1 MDYVL
6 RTQCLTK
13 QFGEKTAVK
22 NVSMQ
27 IKKGEIYGFIGKN
40 GAGKT
45 TLMRLILGAAMP
57 TGGSI
62 ELFGGKENENEARHR
77 IGALLEYPCIYKNC
91 TALENLRRFAILTG
105 ADADELE
112 DILELVGLKGVGR
125 KKAGQFSLGMKQ
137 RLAIGIA
144 LLGHPEFLVLDEPIN
159 GLDPAGIKE
168 IRDVILTLNQKKGV
182 TFLVSSH
189 LLDELSDEE
198 VGDMVRRWRKA
209 SPAIV
214 ALWRAVEDAA
224 RSVVENGGAVQTHG
238 LTFAAEYSR
247 ERNLD
252 FLTIRL
258 PSGRKLYYADPHF
271 EPGKLQEQLCYF
283 GQTMAKKWT
292 SIPTYGGRLTEN
304 IVQAIARDCLA
315 EAIERLED
323 AGLPVVFHIH
333 DEVVIDV
340 APWDTED
347 AMLKKVVAMLSQRPA
362 WAPDLPLTADGW
374 VGKYFRKD

>member
-105 ADADELE
+105 TDADELE

-189 LLDELSDEE
+189 LLDELSKIVTTYGIINDGVLIEQITAQELE
-198 VGDMVRRWRKA
+198 VRCRHHLKLRVNNIPKATALLSCIVKPEAIKARDDCICMYDKLGQSDRINRLLVRHGIRV
-209 SPAIV
+209 SE
-214 ALWRAVEDAA
+214 L
-224 RSVVENGGAVQTHG
+224 SVQTSS
-238 LTFAAEYSR
+238 LEEYFL
-247 ERNLD
+247 ERM
-252 FLTIRL
+252 
-258 PSGRKLYYADPHF
+258 
-271 EPGKLQEQLCYF
+271 GK
-283 GQTMAKKWT
+283 
-292 SIPTYGGRLTEN
+292 
-304 IVQAIARDCLA
+304 
-315 EAIERLED
+315 
-323 AGLPVVFHIH
+323 
-333 DEVVIDV
+333 
-340 APWDTED
+340 
-347 AMLKKVVAMLSQRPA
+347 
-362 WAPDLPLTADGW
+362 
-374 VGKYFRKD
+374 

>member
-45 TLMRLILGAAMP
+45 TLMRLVLGAAMP

-189 LLDELSDEE
+189 LLDELSKIVTTYGIINDGVLIEQITAQELE
-198 VGDMVRRWRKA
+198 VRCRHHLKLRVNDIPKATALLSCIVKPEAIKVQDDCICMYDKLGQSDRINRLLVRHGIRV
-209 SPAIV
+209 SE
-214 ALWRAVEDAA
+214 L
-224 RSVVENGGAVQTHG
+224 SVQTSS
-238 LTFAAEYSR
+238 LEEYFL
-247 ERNLD
+247 ERM
-252 FLTIRL
+252 
-258 PSGRKLYYADPHF
+258 
-271 EPGKLQEQLCYF
+271 GK
-283 GQTMAKKWT
+283 
-292 SIPTYGGRLTEN
+292 
-304 IVQAIARDCLA
+304 
-315 EAIERLED
+315 
-323 AGLPVVFHIH
+323 
-333 DEVVIDV
+333 
-340 APWDTED
+340 
-347 AMLKKVVAMLSQRPA
+347 
-362 WAPDLPLTADGW
+362 
-374 VGKYFRKD
+374 

>member
-62 ELFGGKENENEARHR
+62 ELFDGKENENEARHR

-189 LLDELSDEE
+189 LLDELSKIVTTYGIINDGVLIEQITAQELE
-198 VGDMVRRWRKA
+198 VRCRHHLKLRVNNIPKATALLSCIVKPEAIKVQDDCICMYDKLGQSDRINRLLVRHGIRV
-209 SPAIV
+209 SE
-214 ALWRAVEDAA
+214 L
-224 RSVVENGGAVQTHG
+224 SVQTSS
-238 LTFAAEYSR
+238 LEEYFL
-247 ERNLD
+247 ERM
-252 FLTIRL
+252 
-258 PSGRKLYYADPHF
+258 
-271 EPGKLQEQLCYF
+271 GK
-283 GQTMAKKWT
+283 
-292 SIPTYGGRLTEN
+292 
-304 IVQAIARDCLA
+304 
-315 EAIERLED
+315 
-323 AGLPVVFHIH
+323 
-333 DEVVIDV
+333 
-340 APWDTED
+340 
-347 AMLKKVVAMLSQRPA
+347 
-362 WAPDLPLTADGW
+362 
-374 VGKYFRKD
+374 

>member
-189 LLDELSDEE
+189 LLDELSKIVTTYGIINDGVLIEQITAQELE
-198 VGDMVRRWRKA
+198 VRCRHHLKLRVNNIPKATALLSCIVKPEAIKVQDDCICMYDKLDQSDRINRLLVRHGIRV
-209 SPAIV
+209 SE
-214 ALWRAVEDAA
+214 L
-224 RSVVENGGAVQTHG
+224 SVQTSS
-238 LTFAAEYSR
+238 LEEYFL
-247 ERNLD
+247 ERM
-252 FLTIRL
+252 
-258 PSGRKLYYADPHF
+258 
-271 EPGKLQEQLCYF
+271 GK
-283 GQTMAKKWT
+283 
-292 SIPTYGGRLTEN
+292 
-304 IVQAIARDCLA
+304 
-315 EAIERLED
+315 
-323 AGLPVVFHIH
+323 
-333 DEVVIDV
+333 
-340 APWDTED
+340 
-347 AMLKKVVAMLSQRPA
+347 
-362 WAPDLPLTADGW
+362 
-374 VGKYFRKD
+374 

>member
-45 TLMRLILGAAMP
+45 TLMRLVLGAAMP

-189 LLDELSDEE
+189 LLDELSKIVTTYGIINDGVLIEQITAQELE
-198 VGDMVRRWRKA
+198 VRCRHHLKLRVNNIPKATALLSCIVKPEAIKVQDDCICMYDKLDQSDRINRLLVRHGIRV
-209 SPAIV
+209 SE
-214 ALWRAVEDAA
+214 L
-224 RSVVENGGAVQTHG
+224 SVQTSS
-238 LTFAAEYSR
+238 LEEYFL
-247 ERNLD
+247 ERM
-252 FLTIRL
+252 
-258 PSGRKLYYADPHF
+258 
-271 EPGKLQEQLCYF
+271 GK
-283 GQTMAKKWT
+283 
-292 SIPTYGGRLTEN
+292 
-304 IVQAIARDCLA
+304 
-315 EAIERLED
+315 
-323 AGLPVVFHIH
+323 
-333 DEVVIDV
+333 
-340 APWDTED
+340 
-347 AMLKKVVAMLSQRPA
+347 
-362 WAPDLPLTADGW
+362 
-374 VGKYFRKD
+374 

>member
-45 TLMRLILGAAMP
+45 TLMRLVLGAAMP

-105 ADADELE
+105 TDADELE

-189 LLDELSDEE
+189 LLDELSKIVTTYGIINDGVLIEQITAQELE
-198 VGDMVRRWRKA
+198 VRCRHHLKLRVNNIPKATALLSCIVKPEAIKARDDCICMYDKLDQSDRINRLLVRHGIRV
-209 SPAIV
+209 SE
-214 ALWRAVEDAA
+214 L
-224 RSVVENGGAVQTHG
+224 SVQTSS
-238 LTFAAEYSR
+238 LEEYFL
-247 ERNLD
+247 ERM
-252 FLTIRL
+252 
-258 PSGRKLYYADPHF
+258 
-271 EPGKLQEQLCYF
+271 GK
-283 GQTMAKKWT
+283 
-292 SIPTYGGRLTEN
+292 
-304 IVQAIARDCLA
+304 
-315 EAIERLED
+315 
-323 AGLPVVFHIH
+323 
-333 DEVVIDV
+333 
-340 APWDTED
+340 
-347 AMLKKVVAMLSQRPA
+347 
-362 WAPDLPLTADGW
+362 
-374 VGKYFRKD
+374 

>member
-189 LLDELSDEE
+189 LLDELSKIVTTYGIINDGVLIEQITAQELE
-198 VGDMVRRWRKA
+198 VRCRHHLKLRVNNFPKATALLSCIVKPEAIKVQDDCICMYDKLGQSDRINRLLVRHGIRV
-209 SPAIV
+209 SE
-214 ALWRAVEDAA
+214 L
-224 RSVVENGGAVQTHG
+224 SVQTSS
-238 LTFAAEYSR
+238 LEEYFL
-247 ERNLD
+247 ERM
-252 FLTIRL
+252 
-258 PSGRKLYYADPHF
+258 
-271 EPGKLQEQLCYF
+271 GK
-283 GQTMAKKWT
+283 
-292 SIPTYGGRLTEN
+292 
-304 IVQAIARDCLA
+304 
-315 EAIERLED
+315 
-323 AGLPVVFHIH
+323 
-333 DEVVIDV
+333 
-340 APWDTED
+340 
-347 AMLKKVVAMLSQRPA
+347 
-362 WAPDLPLTADGW
+362 
-374 VGKYFRKD
+374 

>member
-1 MDYVL
+1 MEYVL
-6 RTQCLTK
+6 RTQNLTK

-45 TLMRLILGAAMP
+45 TLMRLVLGAAMP

-62 ELFGGKENENEARHR
+62 ELFGGEESVNETRHR

-105 ADADELE
+105 ADTDELE
-112 DILELVGLKGVGR
+112 DILDLVGLKGVGR

-168 IRDVILTLNQKKGV
+168 IRDVILALNQKKGV

-189 LLDELSDEE
+189 LLDELSKIVTTYGIIKDGVLIEQITAKE
-198 VGDMVRRWRKA
+198 LEGRCRHHLKLRVVDNIPKAQALLECIADPKAVKIQDDCIYLFELLDKSDKVNRLLVRHGIKV
-209 SPAIV
+209 SE
-214 ALWRAVEDAA
+214 L
-224 RSVVENGGAVQTHG
+224 SVQTAS
-238 LTFAAEYSR
+238 LEEYFL
-247 ERNLD
+247 ERM
-252 FLTIRL
+252 
-258 PSGRKLYYADPHF
+258 
-271 EPGKLQEQLCYF
+271 GK
-283 GQTMAKKWT
+283 
-292 SIPTYGGRLTEN
+292 
-304 IVQAIARDCLA
+304 
-315 EAIERLED
+315 
-323 AGLPVVFHIH
+323 
-333 DEVVIDV
+333 
-340 APWDTED
+340 
-347 AMLKKVVAMLSQRPA
+347 
-362 WAPDLPLTADGW
+362 
-374 VGKYFRKD
+374 

>member
-27 IKKGEIYGFIGKN
+27 IKKGKIYGFIGKN

-62 ELFGGKENENEARHR
+62 ELFDGKENENEARHR

-105 ADADELE
+105 TDADELE

-189 LLDELSDEE
+189 LLDELSKIVTTYGIINDGVLIEQITAQELE
-198 VGDMVRRWRKA
+198 VRCRHHLKLRVNNIPKATALLSCIVKPEAIKARDDCICMYDKLDQSDRINRLLVRHGIRV
-209 SPAIV
+209 SE
-214 ALWRAVEDAA
+214 L
-224 RSVVENGGAVQTHG
+224 SVQTSS
-238 LTFAAEYSR
+238 LEEYFL
-247 ERNLD
+247 ERM
-252 FLTIRL
+252 
-258 PSGRKLYYADPHF
+258 
-271 EPGKLQEQLCYF
+271 GK
-283 GQTMAKKWT
+283 
-292 SIPTYGGRLTEN
+292 
-304 IVQAIARDCLA
+304 
-315 EAIERLED
+315 
-323 AGLPVVFHIH
+323 
-333 DEVVIDV
+333 
-340 APWDTED
+340 
-347 AMLKKVVAMLSQRPA
+347 
-362 WAPDLPLTADGW
+362 
-374 VGKYFRKD
+374 

>member
-62 ELFGGKENENEARHR
+62 ELFGGKDNENEARHR

-189 LLDELSDEE
+189 LLDELSKIVTTYGIINDGVLIEQITAQELE
-198 VGDMVRRWRKA
+198 VRCRHHLKLRVNNIPKATALLSCIVKPEAIKVQDDCICMYDKLGQSDRINRLLVRHGIRV
-209 SPAIV
+209 SE
-214 ALWRAVEDAA
+214 L
-224 RSVVENGGAVQTHG
+224 SVQTSS
-238 LTFAAEYSR
+238 LEEYFL
-247 ERNLD
+247 ERM
-252 FLTIRL
+252 
-258 PSGRKLYYADPHF
+258 
-271 EPGKLQEQLCYF
+271 GK
-283 GQTMAKKWT
+283 
-292 SIPTYGGRLTEN
+292 
-304 IVQAIARDCLA
+304 
-315 EAIERLED
+315 
-323 AGLPVVFHIH
+323 
-333 DEVVIDV
+333 
-340 APWDTED
+340 
-347 AMLKKVVAMLSQRPA
+347 
-362 WAPDLPLTADGW
+362 
-374 VGKYFRKD
+374 

>member
-189 LLDELSDEE
+189 LLDELSKIVTTYGIINDGVLIEQITAQELE
-198 VGDMVRRWRKA
+198 VRCRHHLKLRVNNIPKATALLSCIAKPEAIKVRDDCICMYDKLDQSDRINRLLVCHGIRV
-209 SPAIV
+209 SE
-214 ALWRAVEDAA
+214 L
-224 RSVVENGGAVQTHG
+224 SVQTSS
-238 LTFAAEYSR
+238 LEEYFL
-247 ERNLD
+247 ERM
-252 FLTIRL
+252 
-258 PSGRKLYYADPHF
+258 
-271 EPGKLQEQLCYF
+271 GK
-283 GQTMAKKWT
+283 
-292 SIPTYGGRLTEN
+292 
-304 IVQAIARDCLA
+304 
-315 EAIERLED
+315 
-323 AGLPVVFHIH
+323 
-333 DEVVIDV
+333 
-340 APWDTED
+340 
-347 AMLKKVVAMLSQRPA
+347 
-362 WAPDLPLTADGW
+362 
-374 VGKYFRKD
+374 